1 MKQIK
6 RSRLETKQELKV
18 LFCSIYLGGDNCK
31 KEGGG
36 GDEPWAWG
44 QEIYKARMLRQKE
57 KKEGVFRRAKIK
69 MQLKFI
75 EMTEGWKWNATKVY
89 WNDS

>member
-31 KEGGG
+31 KEEGGG
-36 GDEPWAWG
+36 MSLGRGARRFIK
-44 QEIYKARMLRQKE
+44 QECYDKGKQNRK
-57 KKEGVFRRAKIK
+57 GF
-69 MQLKFI
+69 
-75 EMTEGWKWNATKVY
+75 
-89 WNDS
+89 